1 MKFES
6 LDETFSFYI
15 EYARESGFS
24 ARMSNSKKSKKTNEV
39 IWKKLV
45 CFKEGQTNDS
55 WSKQV
60 NSDQQRKER
69 ARGDVRTGCKSRIP
83 LAFALVVS
91 FDEVAACLS
100 MKESKAFNASSLLEN
115 DLWDAPLY
123 LFTCFCASSQVSY
136 IPGLRPMKTTYVFPY
151 ITRKI

>member
-6 LDETFSFYI
+6 LDDAFSFYN

-39 IWKKLV
+39 IWKKFV

-60 NSDQQRKER
+60 NSDQQRKKR
-69 ARGDVRTGCKSRIP
+69 ARGDVRTGCKSRIS
-83 LAFALVVS
+83 V
-91 FDEVAACLS
+91 
-100 MKESKAFNASSLLEN
+100 
-115 DLWDAPLY
+115 
-123 LFTCFCASSQVSY
+123 
-136 IPGLRPMKTTYVFPY
+136 
-151 ITRKI
+151 